1 MWAACTHWLLYHRYQ
16 LHCKEAL
23 NTIPQQSDL
32 YKCIA
37 DVIKWHSQYPND
49 WHQAWFELQKK
60 WSSETGCPDGVFNA
74 FNIDAKINSAYV
86 VLGLLYG
93 NGDFT
98 KTLEIA
104 TRAGQDADCNP
115 STAGGILG
123 AMIGYEKVPEMHSVF
138 LFQCPLKILPAE

>member
-1 MWAACTHWLLYHRYQ
+1 MLAACTHWLLYHRYQ

-23 NTIPQQSDL
+23 NTIPQQSEL

-37 DVIKWHSQYPND
+37 DVLNGIVNILLTGTRHGLNC
-49 WHQAWFELQKK
+49 KK
-60 WSSETGCPDGVFNA
+60 WSSETGCPDSVFNA
-74 FNIDAKINSAYV
+74 FNIDVKINSAYV